1 MHAIHRVSQKLS
13 NTLNWIAERVCI
25 ALIAIVVAITLL
37 AVFYRYVLNVGLSWP
52 EELSRCANTWISFI
66 GASIGFKYS
75 DHVGVEFFTNLL
87 PRKFFAVFR
96 FFLRIGMFCLLTI
109 IAALCYRYTAM
120 TRSTTPAMML
130 HFSYVN
136 VALFI
141 GFVLMLV
148 HLLEF
153 ILGDVCALVDH
164 LARCDRKVGEA
175 A

>member
-1 MHAIHRVSQKLS
+1 MGTLHGIVLKISDA
-13 NTLNWIAERVCI
+13 LNWIAERICI
-25 ALIAIVVAITLL
+25 VLVGVVVAITLL
-37 AVFYRYVLNVGLSWP
+37 AVFYRYVLNRGLSWP
-52 EELSRCANTWISFI
+52 EELSRCINIWISFL

-96 FFLRIGMFCLLTI
+96 FFLRIGMFCL
-109 IAALCYRYTAM
+109 IAVIAYYCYRYTAT

-148 HLLEF
+148 HLAEF
-153 ILGDVCALVDH
+153 MLRDICNFIDYLRDGR
-164 LARCDRKVGEA
+164 ARAGEA